1 MTVFPSRPPIA
12 GCGSRAGA
20 LNAVSNA
27 ASMLLT
33 YLVLVVV
40 RVAHVDHP
48 AEYGEQQVPLPSD
61 EKRTTRCPLLLF
73 GVSVVTAVAVTVTTI
88 VCIHTTFR

>member
-1 MTVFPSRPPIA
+1 MRRTVVNDRVPVEAAHSWLWQQSRRNEQR
-12 GCGSRAGA
+12 GEH
-20 LNAVSNA
+20 
-27 ASMLLT
+27 
-33 YLVLVVV
+33 VVDLSCS

-73 GVSVVTAVAVTVTTI
+73 GVSVVTAVADTVTTI
-88 VCIHTTFR
+88 

>member
-20 LNAVSNA
+20 LDAVSNA

-48 AEYGEQQVPLPSD
+48 AEYAEQQVPLPSD
-61 EKRTTRCPLLLF
+61 EKRTTLSSAVTAF
-73 GVSVVTAVAVTVTTI
+73 QTAVVVTAFQTQ
-88 VCIHTTFR
+88 VCEM

>member
-20 LNAVSNA
+20 LDAVSNA

-48 AEYGEQQVPLPSD
+48 AEYAEQQVPPMKS
-61 EKRTTRCPLLLF
+61 ER
-73 GVSVVTAVAVTVTTI
+73 
-88 VCIHTTFR
+88 H

>member
-1 MTVFPSRPPIA
+1 MRRTVVNDRVPVEAAHSWLWQQSRRNEQR
-12 GCGSRAGA
+12 GEH
-20 LNAVSNA
+20 
-27 ASMLLT
+27 
-33 YLVLVVV
+33 VVDLSCS